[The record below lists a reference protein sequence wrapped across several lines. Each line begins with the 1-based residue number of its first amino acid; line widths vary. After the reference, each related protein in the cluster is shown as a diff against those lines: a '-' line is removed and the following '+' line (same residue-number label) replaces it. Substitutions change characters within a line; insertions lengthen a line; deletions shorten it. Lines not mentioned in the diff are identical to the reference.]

1 MSVLRTAPAARA
13 PSSPA
18 EPTRGRSTGLQRWG
32 LPALLAAVAYIPL
45 LASKPGMVE
54 ADTKQYLYINPGKL
68 LAGASSLWDPNVG
81 MGTVTHQTIGYLF
94 PMGPFFWVFNA
105 IGVPV
110 WVAQRLWIGT
120 LLFAAGIGML
130 FLVRTLAA
138 EGSSGRSVAGT
149 RGGTWRSAVG
159 VGASWGT
166 PAVAV
171 AALAF
176 MLSPYVLQYEARI
189 SALLMPWAA
198 LPWLVAFVVRA
209 LRVGGWRYPALFALV
224 TATTGAVNA
233 TSIVYVLIGPVLWF
247 PYAVWILREVSLRRA
262 VVTLARMAVLTAL
275 LSLWWLAGLA
285 TQGGYGLDVLRY
297 SETVQAVASAS
308 LSYDILRGLGF
319 WYFYGQDGIG
329 PWIQASVDFTRWPW
343 LILVSY
349 AVPAVAFLAAV
360 VVRWRHRLYFVALI
374 GIAVA
379 IAVGVYPYD
388 HPGSPLGSLLKSFAT
403 GSTAGLALRNA
414 ARAIPLLALGLAML
428 LAAGV
433 EALSAWWS
441 RLGVIAAVAIGGLV
455 AADIAPLWAGQFV
468 DANLSRPSQIP
479 SYYQS
484 AANYLDAQGNATRVM
499 ALPGIDFAAY
509 RWGNNLVDPVE
520 PGILSRPFVAR
531 EQVPWGSPPSAD
543 LLMALDDRLQQGTFD
558 PNSLAP
564 LARLMG
570 VGDVE
575 LRSDLQYE
583 RYLTARTLPTA
594 AQFNGPPP
602 GLSQPVGFGP
612 PASLQTSVP
621 LVDEQTLG
629 PSATTPDPRDLEVYG
644 VTDRRNILRAEPAQ
658 QPLVV
663 AGNGDALVNG
673 ASAGLLNGDQ
683 TVLYQG
689 DLDTNAAAER
699 QALSAGADLVLTD
712 TNRRRAER
720 WDTITQNTGYTEQ
733 AGEVTPEPDPNDNP
747 LPLFPGTND
756 SSRTVTQQG
765 GVASVQA
772 SSYGNPVSYTP
783 ANRPDLA
790 MDGDLS
796 TAWEVQAFSKVDHQG
811 QYLRINMTHPV
822 TTDHINLVQP
832 QNGPRDRFITGVTL
846 RFDHGPDVSASLGPS
861 SLTPGG
867 QTITFPTRTFGRV
880 DVVIDTTNFGV
891 RSNYK
896 TASGVGF
903 AEVRVGGGPN
913 GGPVPPVDE
922 VTRLPTD
929 LLSQA
934 GAASI
939 NHRLVI
945 LMTRL
950 RADPSQPIKSPPV
963 NADEER
969 AMARTFSLP
978 TARTFSLS
986 GTARVSA
993 QASDDTIDHLLG
1005 RPTSGPGSD
1014 IVVTSSSRL
1023 PGDLSNRGESAF
1035 DGDPTTFWS
1044 PGFGDQIGQWLQV
1057 QQPRPVT
1064 VDHLNLSVVAD
1075 GHHSVP
1081 TRLGIQ
1087 ADGQAPVI
1095 VDVPPV
1101 ADVPRTNAT
1110 VQVPVS
1116 FPAVSGST
1124 IRVTIEG
1131 VRQESTVDFLSG
1143 LPSILPV
1150 GIAELGIPGVT
1161 LPPAGPTV
1169 PDSCR
1174 TDLMTVDGNPVGLRV
1189 VGSTADATAQ
1199 RGLEVQPCGPGS
1211 AGLSLGAGNHVIR
1224 TAQGAATGIDLDQLG
1239 LGSEQGGAALGTGP
1253 SGQVVPATVTAAAP
1267 TPSVRV
1273 LSQDRTNAKVAVDVP
1288 ATRSPFWLVLGQSFN
1303 KGWTAQ
1309 VDGGPS
1315 LGTPSSVDG
1324 YANGWLVRPR
1334 TSGSMLLTLHWKP
1347 QDRVNLALYL
1357 SAVAGLLCLALVFWR
1372 PRRRGDADP
1381 HPSDSF
1387 SSSASDATSTDAPV
1401 RPQLVSPLKSTG
1413 RPISLPAS
1421 LVLTLASAAVSG
1433 FVIGPWAAPV
1443 VGLAVAVVLLRPA
1456 LRVLLTIGAVAC
1468 VAISGLYVTQL
1479 EVRYHFPAG
1488 ADWPSSFSSVTWVA
1502 WLAVALLVA
1511 DAIIEYLRS
1520 IRRQT

>member
-1 MSVLRTAPAARA
+1 MSVLRTAPAGRA
-13 PSSPA
+13 STTRA
-18 EPTRGRSTGLQRWG
+18 EQRPGRAAGLQRWG
-32 LPALLAAVAYIPL
+32 VPALLAAVAYIPL

-54 ADTKQYLYINPGKL
+54 ADTKQYLYLNPGKL
-68 LAGASSLWDPNVG
+68 LAGASTLWDPNVG
-81 MGTVTHQTIGYLF
+81 MGTVTHQNIGYLF
-94 PMGPFFWVFNA
+94 PMGPFFWVFSA

-110 WVAQRLWIGT
+110 WVAQRLWMGS
-120 LLFAAGIGML
+120 LLFAAGMGML

-138 EGSSGRSVAGT
+138 TGSGPASRAGRGDGS
-149 RGGTWRSAVG
+149 WRSAVT
-159 VGASWGT
+159 VGTSWGT
-166 PAVAV
+166 PAVTV

-209 LRVGGWRYPALFALV
+209 LRVGGWRYPAIFALV
-224 TATTGAVNA
+224 TAITGAVNA
-233 TSIVYVLIGPVLWF
+233 TSIVYVLIAPLLWF

-262 VVTLARMAVLTAL
+262 VVTLLRMGVLTAL

-285 TQGGYGLDVLRY
+285 TQAGYGLDVLRY

-319 WYFYGQDGIG
+319 WFFYGQDGIG

-343 LILVSY
+343 LLLVSY
-349 AVPAVAFLAAV
+349 AVPAVAFLAAAV
-360 VVRWRHRLYFVALI
+360 IRWRHRLYFVALI

-379 IAVGVYPYD
+379 IAVGVHPYD
-388 HPGSPLGSLLKSFAT
+388 HPAAPLGSLLKSFAT
-403 GSTAGLALRNA
+403 GSTAGLALRNV
-414 ARAIPLLALGLAML
+414 ARAIPLLALGAAML

-441 RLGVIAAVAIGGLV
+441 RLGIVAAVAIGGLV

-479 SYYQS
+479 SYYQA

-499 ALPGIDFAAY
+499 ALPGIDFATY

-520 PGILSRPFVAR
+520 PGIMSRPFVAR

-543 LLMALDDRLQQGTFD
+543 LLLALDDRMQQGTFD
-558 PNSLAP
+558 PTSLAP

-594 AQFNGPPP
+594 ATFDPPP
-602 GLSQPVGFGP
+602 AGLDQPVRFGP
-612 PASLQTSVP
+612 PASLRTSVP

-629 PSATTPDPRDLEVYG
+629 PSATTPDPADLQVYG
-644 VTDRRNILRAEPAQ
+644 VTDPRSILRAEPAQ

-663 AGNGDALVNG
+663 AGNGDALVDG
-673 ASAGLLNGDQ
+673 ASAGLLDGQQ
-683 TVLYQG
+683 TILYQG

-699 QALSAGADLVLTD
+699 QALGAGADLVLTD

-720 WDTITQNTGYTEQ
+720 WDTITQSTGYTEQ
-733 AGEVTPEPDPNDNP
+733 AGESPPEPDPNDNP
-747 LPLFPGTND
+747 LPLFPGATD
-756 SSRTVTQQG
+756 TSRTVTQQG
-765 GVASVQA
+765 GIASVQA
-772 SSYGNPVSYTP
+772 SGYGNPVSYTP

-796 TAWEVQAFSKVDHQG
+796 TAWEVAAFSKVDNQG
-811 QYLRINMTHPV
+811 QYLRINTTHPV
-822 TTDHINLVQP
+822 TTNQITVVQP
-832 QNGPRDRFITGVTL
+832 QNGPRDRFVTHATL
-846 RFDHGPDVSASLGPS
+846 RFDHGPDVPVQLGPT
-861 SLTPGG
+861 SLAPTG
-867 QTITFPTRTFGRV
+867 QTITFPTRTFSRV
-880 DVVIDTTNFGV
+880 DLVIDTTNFGV

-913 GGPVPPVDE
+913 GGPIPPVDE

-934 GAASI
+934 GPASI
-939 NHRLVI
+939 DHRLVI

-969 AMARTFSLP
+969 TMARTFSLP
-978 TARTFSLS
+978 TARTFSVS
-986 GTARVSA
+986 GTARISA
-993 QASDDTIDHLLG
+993 DAPDDTIDRLLG

-1014 IVVTSSSRL
+1014 LVVTSSSRL
-1023 PGDLSNRGESAF
+1023 SGDLANRGESAF

-1044 PGFGDQIGQWLQV
+1044 PQFGDQVGQWLQV
-1057 QQPRPVT
+1057 QQPQPVT
-1064 VDHLNLSVVAD
+1064 FDHLNLSVVAD

-1081 TRLGIQ
+1081 TRVSIQ
-1087 ADGQAPVI
+1087 ADGQPPVI
-1095 VDVPPV
+1095 ADVPPV
-1101 ADVPRTNAT
+1101 ADVPRTNGT

-1116 FPAVSGST
+1116 FPAVQGST
-1124 IRVTIEG
+1124 IRVTIDG

-1143 LPSILPV
+1143 LPSVLPV

-1169 PDSCR
+1169 PNACR
-1174 TDLMTVDGNPVGLRV
+1174 TDLMTVDGKPMGLRI
-1189 VGSTADATAQ
+1189 VGSTSAGSALQ
-1199 RGLEVQPCGPGS
+1199 GLEVQACGPGS
-1211 AGLSLGAGNHVIR
+1211 SGLSLGPGNHVVR
-1224 TAQGAATGIDLDQLG
+1224 TSQGAATGIDLDQLG
-1239 LGSEQGGAALGTGP
+1239 LGSARGGAALAAGP
-1253 SGQVVPATVTAAAP
+1253 TGQVVPTAITAASP
-1267 TPSVRV
+1267 VPSVRV
-1273 LSQDRTNAKVAVDVP
+1273 LSQDRTTSKVAVDVP
-1288 ATRSPFWLVLGQSFN
+1288 ASKSPFWLVLGQSFN
-1303 KGWTAQ
+1303 SGWTAQ

-1315 LGTPSSVDG
+1315 LGGPKSVDG
-1324 YANGWLVRPR
+1324 YANGWLVQPK
-1334 TSGSMLLTLHWKP
+1334 TSGQMLVTLHWKP

-1357 SAVAGLLCLALVFWR
+1357 SAVAGILCLLLVLWR
-1372 PRRRGDADP
+1372 PRRRDDGDRHSLDTATTAATEPAGGDAP
-1381 HPSDSF
+1381 
-1387 SSSASDATSTDAPV
+1387 A
-1401 RPQLVSPLKSTG
+1401 RPQLVSPLRSTG
-1413 RPISLPAS
+1413 RPLSLQAS
-1421 LVLTLASAAVSG
+1421 LVVTLASAAVSG

-1443 VGLAVAVVLLRPA
+1443 VGLAVAVVLLRPR
-1456 LRVLLTIGAVAC
+1456 LRALLTIGAVLC
-1468 VAISGLYVTQL
+1468 VAISGLYITQL

-1488 ADWPSSFSSVTWVA
+1488 ADWPSSFSAVTWVA

-1511 DAIIEYLRS
+1511 DAVIEYLRS
-1520 IRRQT
+1520 VRRQT